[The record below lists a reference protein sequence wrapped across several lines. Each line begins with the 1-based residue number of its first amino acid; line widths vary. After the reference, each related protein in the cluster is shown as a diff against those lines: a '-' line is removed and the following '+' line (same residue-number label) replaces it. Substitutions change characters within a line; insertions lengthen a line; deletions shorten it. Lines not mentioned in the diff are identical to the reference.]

1 MKAKVLK
8 RSLLCSLLCIV
19 LIGSFLFSQETYKVK
34 RVIDGDTIELEN
46 GEKVRLIGI
55 DTPETLPPSKEVEYF
70 GKEAGDFTKRMVEGK
85 HVKLEFDVQKR
96 DKYGRLLAYVYLEDS
111 TFLNAELLK
120 QGYATISTYP
130 PNIKYVEEFARL
142 QREAQ
147 ENNRGLWKT
156 RNAEKA
162 AISAQPS
169 TSQNDTIVYI
179 TLSGKKYHRA
189 NCRSL
194 SKNKIPISLRN
205 AVLSYS
211 PCEICN
217 PPK

>member
-1 MKAKVLK
+1 MTCNESQSFKKIA
-8 RSLLCSLLCIV
+8 SLFFTLHSPYRIV
-19 LIGSFLFSQETYKVK
+19 LFSQETYKVK

-156 RNAEKA
+156 RNAEK
-162 AISAQPS
+162 QQFP
-169 TSQNDTIVYI
+169 
-179 TLSGKKYHRA
+179 LSHPRHKMT
-189 NCRSL
+189 
-194 SKNKIPISLRN
+194 P
-205 AVLSYS
+205 
-211 PCEICN
+211 
-217 PPK
+217 